1 MLDADPLQDIRNT
14 NSVRYTMVNGRLYEA
29 LGMDEIRQPR
39 RAPGQFCRTGRLPRH
54 RLERVLGGA
63 LNHAGTRAGRS
74 RRPQYDREMIPRCG
88 HDAPRD
94 TPTYADPARH
104 AQWRW
109 AWRVRRSRR
118 RSCCVAGTAS
128 TCVSR
133 PNTLKPFGAP
143 SRPGVVLQE
152 ADIYFPIDIGP
163 VWRSWEGDG
172 GETFVVGQ
180 DADMLRIARDVRRLF
195 DDARAAW
202 RSQGL
207 TGAALYQY
215 AGSRAADMGWQ
226 LNLAMNGHRLADF
239 PHAAVHKGSLADAR
253 FVPSPELWVL
263 EIQIRHPARP
273 FSAFYEDLLVDDEW
287 R

>member
-1 MLDADPLQDIRNT
+1 MQERAQAEA
-14 NSVRYTMVNGRLYEA
+14 VGRE
-29 LGMDEIRQPR
+29 
-39 RAPGQFCRTGRLPRH
+39 
-54 RLERVLGGA
+54 
-63 LNHAGTRAGRS
+63 
-74 RRPQYDREMIPRCG
+74 YDREMMLQVRTMTRRAI
-88 HDAPRD
+88 HDIAAAIRPGM
-94 TPTYADPARH
+94 PEEMALGLARETLKA
-104 AQWRW
+104 AQLLRGWHGIH
-109 AWRVRRSRR
+109 VRF
-118 RSCCVAGTAS
+118 G
-128 TCVSR
+128 

-143 SRPGVVLQE
+143 SEPGVVLQE
-152 ADIYFPIDIGP
+152 NDIYFIDIGP